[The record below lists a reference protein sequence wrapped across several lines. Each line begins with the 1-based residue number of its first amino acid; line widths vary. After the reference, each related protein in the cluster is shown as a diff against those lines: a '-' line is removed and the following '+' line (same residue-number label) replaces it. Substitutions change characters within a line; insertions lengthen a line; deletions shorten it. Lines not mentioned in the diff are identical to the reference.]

1 MRWLLIAL
9 GSLSVAV
16 LASASQQK
24 TEPSNALTI
33 EGILRVP
40 RINEYALAPDGE
52 RTAAAISIL
61 GLEKIWVI
69 SEPDK
74 VGVPV
79 AHSEGGDRE
88 PDWSPDGKEIAF
100 ASNRT
105 GSWHVFVAAPGDEG
119 ARQITSRRDG
129 DDRRPRW
136 SPDGQRIAYLSRASS
151 GSSSWDVWVQPI
163 ADGEP
168 LRLTRDPLDEQD
180 PRWSPD
186 GKWIAF
192 TFRGGRHVN
201 RRVAVVPAA
210 GGDLRELLPQKWTG
224 DSHSVRWSPDGERL
238 AFVSDEGGRK
248 SIFIVSVNE
257 GNGGEGGKPKR
268 LTDSKHEQSEPA
280 WSPDGEMIAHVSNS
294 EGTQRLMVT
303 SVANRQSRPFTLGPG
318 AYESPQWTT
327 DGEALASLFSGPVY
341 PADVWLFEKN
351 AGRRR
356 VSDTLPPNL
365 DVRKMVR
372 PELVRYSSFDGRTIT
387 GYLYLPTI
395 ASAEQPVPLVAHP
408 HGGPTSQWLNGWH
421 PFVQLLVQQGYA
433 IFAPNV
439 RGSSGFGV
447 EFEELNNGDWGG
459 GDLKDLVAGVRELI
473 QRPEIRDDRIGIW
486 GVSYGGFLTLAAIG
500 QYPDLFTCAVE
511 AVGMPDLEMLYRET
525 NTDGLT
531 YLERELG
538 PLRDHQDLYREL
550 SPVRLVDAMKTPL
563 LTFHGED
570 YRLVPYSTK
579 VGMLKSLVERK
590 YPLDEFV
597 FKGDQGRGVYRFDLY
612 PQAGGLYMEKVLE
625 VFREELT
632 GRPVAPAAE
641 PAASASKLGSDR

>member
-9 GSLSVAV
+9 GSLSAVVFVA
-16 LASASQQK
+16 ASQQRVK
-24 TEPSNALTI
+24 PTNPLTI
-33 EGILRVP
+33 ETILRVP
-40 RINEYALAPDGE
+40 RVHEYDLAPDGQ
-52 RTAAAISIL
+52 RVAAAISVL

-69 SEPDK
+69 SDPEKDS
-74 VGVPV
+74 VPV
-79 AHSEGGDRE
+79 AHGEGGDRE
-88 PDWSPDGKEIAF
+88 PDWSPDGKEVAF

-105 GSWHVFVAAPGDEG
+105 GSWHVFVATPGDDR

-136 SPDGQRIAYLSRASS
+136 SPDGQRIAFLSRASS
-151 GSSSWDVWVQPI
+151 GSTGWDVWVKPI
-163 ADGEP
+163 SGGEP

-186 GKWIAF
+186 GKWVAF
-192 TFRGGRHVN
+192 TSRGGRHVN
-201 RRVAVVPAA
+201 RRIAIVPAA
-210 GGDLRELLPQKWTG
+210 GGELRELLPQKWNG
-224 DSHSVRWSPDGERL
+224 DSHSARWSPDGKRL
-238 AFVSDEGGRK
+238 AFVSDEGGLK
-248 SIFIVSVNE
+248 SIFIVSVE
-257 GNGGEGGKPKR
+257 GGEPER
-268 LTDSKHEQSEPA
+268 VTDSKHEQTDPA
-280 WSPDGEMIAHVSNS
+280 WSPDGEAIAHVSNR

-303 SVANRQSRPFTLGPG
+303 SVTDRKSRAFTVGTG
-318 AYESPQWTT
+318 VYKSPQWTS
-327 DGEALASLFSGPVY
+327 DGEALASLFSGPAY
-341 PADVWLFEKN
+341 SANVWLFEKN

-356 VSDTLPPNL
+356 LSDSLPRKL

-372 PELVRYSSFDGRTIT
+372 PELVRYPSFDGRTIT
-387 GYLYLPTI
+387 GYLYLPTT

-447 EFEELNNGDWGG
+447 EFEELNNGDWGR
-459 GDLKDLVAGVRELI
+459 GDLKDLVAGVQDLVR
-473 QRPEIRDDRIGIW
+473 RPEIRDDRIGIW

-500 QYPDLFTCAVE
+500 RHPDMFACAVE

-525 NTDGLT
+525 TTDGLT

-538 PLRDHQDLYREL
+538 PLRGHQDLYREL
-550 SPVRLVDAMKTPL
+550 SPVRLVDKMKTPL

-579 VGMLKSLVERK
+579 LGMLKSLVGRK
-590 YPLDEFV
+590 YPLEELV

-612 PQAGGLYMEKVLE
+612 PQAGRFYMDKILE
-625 VFREELT
+625 IFRDELT
-632 GRPVAPAAE
+632 GGQAGPAP
-641 PAASASKLGSDR
+641 SASMPGSGR

>member
-1 MRWLLIAL
+1 MRCWLFAL
-9 GSLSVAV
+9 GSISAIALVG
-16 LASASQQK
+16 ASPQK
-24 TEPSNALTI
+24 TEPSKLLTI
-33 EGILRVP
+33 EAILRVP
-40 RINEYALAPDGE
+40 RMHEYDLAPNGQQV
-52 RTAAAISIL
+52 AAAISVL

-69 SEPDK
+69 SDPEKD
-74 VGVPV
+74 GVPV
-79 AHSEGGDRE
+79 AHGEGGDRE
-88 PDWSPDGKEIAF
+88 PNWSPDGQEVAF

-119 ARQITSRRDG
+119 ARQITSRSDG

-136 SPDGQRIAYLSRASS
+136 SPDGQRLAFLSRASS
-151 GSSSWDVWVQPI
+151 GSTGWDVWVKPI
-163 ADGEP
+163 SGGEP

-201 RRVAVVPAA
+201 RRIAVVPVA
-210 GGDLRELLPQKWTG
+210 GGESRELLPQKWNG
-224 DSHSVRWSPDGERL
+224 DSHSARWSPDGKRL
-238 AFVSDEGGRK
+238 AFVSDEGGSK
-248 SIFIVSVNE
+248 SIFIISVE
-257 GNGGEGGKPKR
+257 GGEPER
-268 LTDSKHEQSEPA
+268 VTDSKHEQTDPA
-280 WSPDGEMIAHVSNS
+280 WSPDGAAIAHVSNR

-303 SVANRQSRPFTLGPG
+303 SVADRKSRAFTLGTG
-318 AYESPQWTT
+318 VYKSPQWTS

-351 AGRRR
+351 AGRRK
-356 VSDTLPPNL
+356 VSDSLPSNL
-365 DVRKMVR
+365 DVRKLVR
-372 PELVRYSSFDGRTIT
+372 PELVRYSSIDDRTIT
-387 GYLYLPTI
+387 GYLYLPTT

-447 EFEELNNGDWGG
+447 EFEELNNGDWGR
-459 GDLKDLVAGVRELI
+459 GDLKDLVAGVQDLVR
-473 QRPEIRDDRIGIW
+473 RPEIRDDRIGIW

-500 QYPDLFTCAVE
+500 QYPELFTCAVE

-525 NTDGLT
+525 TTDGLT

-538 PLRDHQDLYREL
+538 PLRGHQDLYREL
-550 SPVRLVDAMKTPL
+550 SPVRLVDEMKTPL

-570 YRLVPYSTK
+570 YPLVPYSTK
-579 VGMLKSLVERK
+579 LGMLKSLVERK
-590 YPLDEFV
+590 YPFEELV

-612 PQAGGLYMEKVLE
+612 PQAGGFYMEKILE
-625 VFREELT
+625 IFREELN
-632 GRPVAPAAE
+632 GPQAE
-641 PAASASKLGSDR
+641 PAASASMPGSGR

>member
-1 MRWLLIAL
+1 MRWLPIAL
-9 GSLSVAV
+9 GSLAAIA
-16 LASASQQK
+16 LAGASPQK
-24 TEPSNALTI
+24 TEPTNPLTI
-33 EGILRVP
+33 EEILRVP
-40 RINEYALAPDGE
+40 RMHEFDLAPDGG
-52 RTAAAISIL
+52 RVAAAISIL

-69 SEPDK
+69 ADPET

-79 AHSEGGDRE
+79 AHGEGGDRE

-105 GSWHVFVAAPGDEG
+105 GSWHVFVTAPGDEG
-119 ARQITSRRDG
+119 ARQITSRDDG

-136 SPDGQRIAYLSRASS
+136 SPDGRRIAFLSRAANSS
-151 GSSSWDVWVQPI
+151 TGWDVWVKPI
-163 ADGEP
+163 SGGEP

-201 RRVAVVPAA
+201 RRIAVVAAA
-210 GGDLRELLPQKWTG
+210 GGKLRELLPQKWSG
-224 DSHSVRWSPDGERL
+224 DSHSARWSPDGKRL
-238 AFVSDEGGRK
+238 AFVSDEGGLK
-248 SIFIVSVNE
+248 SIFIVSI
-257 GNGGEGGKPKR
+257 NGGEGGEPER
-268 LTDSKHEQSEPA
+268 FTNSKHEQTEPA
-280 WSPDGEMIAHVSNS
+280 WSPDGDVIAHVSNRD
-294 EGTQRLMVT
+294 GTQRLMVT
-303 SVANRQSRPFTLGPG
+303 SLADRNSRTFTLGTG
-318 AYESPQWTT
+318 VYQSPQWTS
-327 DGEALASLFSGPVY
+327 DGETLASLFSGPVY
-341 PADVWLFEKN
+341 PPDVWLFEKN
-351 AGRRR
+351 VGRRR
-356 VSDTLPPNL
+356 LSDTLPSNL

-372 PELVRYSSFDGRTIT
+372 PELVRYPSFDGRTIT
-387 GYLYLPTI
+387 GYLYLPAT
-395 ASAEQPVPLVAHP
+395 ASAGEPAPLVAHP

-421 PFVQLLVQQGYA
+421 PFVQLLVQHGYA

-447 EFEELNNGDWGG
+447 EFEKLNNGDWGR
-459 GDLKDLVAGVRELI
+459 GDLKDLVAGVQELI
-473 QRPEIRDDRIGIW
+473 QRPEIRDDRLGIW

-500 QYPDLFTCAVE
+500 QYPDLFHCAVE

-538 PLRDHQDLYREL
+538 SLRGHQDLYREL
-550 SPVRLVDAMKTPL
+550 SPVRLVDEMKTPL

-570 YRLVPYSTK
+570 YQLVPYSTK
-579 VGMLKSLVERK
+579 VGMLKSLSERK
-590 YPLDEFV
+590 YPLEEFV

-612 PQAGGLYMEKVLE
+612 PQASGLYMEKILE

-632 GRPVAPAAE
+632 ERPAVPAAE
-641 PAASASKLGSDR
+641 SAALASKPGSGR